1 MADAQELAKKLE
13 IVQELERRKAYEKI
27 SNYDPLPYQD
37 QFHETGRKNN
47 QRLLMAANRIGKSYC
62 GAAEMA
68 FHLTGLYPKWWTG
81 KRYDKCIT
89 AWACGV
95 SNETTRDIVQNEL
108 CGTPEDSEAWGT
120 GMIPK
125 DLIVSSERRPGV
137 PNAKSSIL
145 VKHKN
150 GRNST
155 LHFKSYEQ
163 GVAKFMG
170 KSVDCIWLDE
180 EPPNEIYSQC
190 VTRTLD
196 RKGMV
201 YMTFT
206 PESGMTDTVA
216 SFINDIKKKQSIN
229 NATWDDAKEDVKS
242 VINKQ
247 PGHLT
252 ADMMEQVLNA
262 LPPHEREM
270 RSRGVPV
277 VGSGLVFP
285 LSEDDIS
292 VESPIIQDHWLK
304 IAGIDFGWDH
314 PTAVVW
320 GALDQDADIFYVYD
334 VYSNRKMSP
343 IEHSRSIIER
353 PHFIPIAYPHD
364 GNRRDS
370 MGNPG
375 LAEQYR
381 RCGCN
386 VMLDHFSNP
395 PGLGQKKGTN
405 SVEEGIQEMYQYM
418 QEGKFKVA
426 KHLLDWFN
434 EFRMYHRKDGKIVAL
449 RDDIM
454 SATRYC
460 FMSRRFGVAGED
472 DRWSNDLNYKTLNRM
487 II

>member
-1 MADAQELAKKLE
+1 MSQTKKDPRRLEIEIELAK
-13 IVQELERRKAYEKI
+13 RKAYEKLL
-27 SNYDPLPYQD
+27 SYDPLPYQEE
-37 QFHETGRKNN
+37 FHNTGGSNN

-68 FHLTGLYPKWWTG
+68 YHLTGIYPDWWLG
-81 KRYDKCIT
+81 RRYFKAIT

-95 SNETTRDIVQNEL
+95 SNETTRDIVQAEL
-108 CGTPEDSEAWGT
+108 CGTPEDSEAFGT
-120 GMIPK
+120 GMIPR
-125 DLIVSSERRPGV
+125 DLISGSERRPGV

-145 VKHKN
+145 VKHKS

-163 GVAKFMG
+163 GVTQFMG

-180 EPPNEIYSQC
+180 EPPHDIYSQC

-216 SFINDIKKKQSIN
+216 GFMNDIKDMQSLSR
-229 NATWDDAKEDVKS
+229 ATWDDATEDVRTVVGNRK
-242 VINKQ
+242 
-247 PGHLT
+247 GHLT
-252 ADMMEQVLNA
+252 LKMMQQVLGA

-270 RSRGVPV
+270 RSKGIPV

-285 LSEDDIS
+285 IPEDDIS
-292 VESPIIQDHWLK
+292 IEAPIIQDHWLK
-304 IAGIDFGWDH
+304 IAGMDFGWDH

-320 GALDQDADIFYVYD
+320 GAHDTEADVFYVYD

-343 IEHSRSIIER
+343 AEHSNFIRTR

-364 GNRRDS
+364 GNRKDS

-375 LAEQYR
+375 LADQYR
-381 RCGCN
+381 REGLN
-386 VMLDHFSNP
+386 IMLEHFTNP
-395 PGLGQKKGTN
+395 PGLGEKKGTN

-418 QEGKFKVA
+418 QQGKFKVA
-426 KHLLDWFN
+426 AHLLDWFN
-434 EFRMYHRKDGKIVAL
+434 EFRMYHRRDGKIVPI
-449 RDDIM
+449 RDDIL

-460 FMSRRFGVAGED
+460 FMSRRFGVAGQD
-472 DRWSNDLNYKTLNRM
+472 TRWSNDLNYKTLNRM
-487 II
+487 IV